1 MMSKR
6 DKLKVVIELTVD
18 HKEREAS
25 KRKPA
30 NTPDSTNTWN
40 GAPCGGM
47 I

>member
-6 DKLKVVIELTVD
+6 DKLEVVVELTVD

-25 KRKPA
+25 KWEPA
-30 NTPDSTNTWN
+30 NTPDRTDTWN
-40 GAPCGGM
+40 GAPCGRM